1 MLFNLLLGSI
11 TISLF
16 FFLFLV
22 VFNIFFMISTEIE
35 NTRLKLA
42 LTILTGAPMAVGNHA
57 IEMRPVVTEKPIND
71 LS

>member
-1 MLFNLLLGSI
+1 
-11 TISLF
+11 
-16 FFLFLV
+16 
-22 VFNIFFMISTEIE
+22 MISTEIE